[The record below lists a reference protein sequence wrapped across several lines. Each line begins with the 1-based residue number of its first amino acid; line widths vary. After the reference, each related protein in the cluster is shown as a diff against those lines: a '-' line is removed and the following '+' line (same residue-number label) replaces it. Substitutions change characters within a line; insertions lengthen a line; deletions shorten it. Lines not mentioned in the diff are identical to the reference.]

1 MLFIKQSLSAA
12 TIFTALHPNADDK
25 AVAVQITANTDRTTS
40 FGGVSKESR
49 GNSYTHHIFN
59 NSRPP
64 FNIDYKNHCLSDTAR
79 KFFNC
84 YLISHSDDSPFCVLK
99 NFFSTMAQA
108 LSKGCRHNTQDENSV
123 NGKL

>member
-12 TIFTALHPNADDK
+12 TTFTALHPNADGK
-25 AVAVQITANTDRTTS
+25 AVADQIACHTTHTIR
-40 FGGVSKESR
+40 FGEMSKEYH
-49 GNSYTHHIFN
+49 GDSYTHHIFN

-99 NFFSTMAQA
+99 NIDSTMAQA
-108 LSKGCRHNTQDENSV
+108 LSKGCRHNTHDGNNV
-123 NGKL
+123 NGKP